1 MRLNNSIAKKDI
13 WNVVITINGVENFN
27 KNFTTIK
34 EIAEAL
40 DMTYAQVSDLKNGRI
55 KHKHSKFKF
64 LPEIVIT
71 RINKTQKEYYN
82 ERREQKQKLLKEK
95 IQNVL
100 EDT

>member
-1 MRLNNSIAKKDI
+1 
-13 WNVVITINGVENFN
+13 
-27 KNFTTIK
+27 
-34 EIAEAL
+34 
-40 DMTYAQVSDLKNGRI
+40 
-55 KHKHSKFKF
+55 
-64 LPEIVIT
+64 VIT